1 MRSVQGGGDL
11 AEDAAFGDGARFVS
25 TGARQNVFEILRVII
40 SGKFK
45 PYQQDNVA
53 GVCVACSR
61 HGMRRRR
68 PPRRNDASETTDG
81 ELKCLS
87 MLRNERDFYFF
98 SPSPLIALTFVH
110 W

>member
-25 TGARQNVFEILRVII
+25 TGARQNVFEILRDDHQWEV
-40 SGKFK
+40 
-45 PYQQDNVA
+45 YQQDNVA